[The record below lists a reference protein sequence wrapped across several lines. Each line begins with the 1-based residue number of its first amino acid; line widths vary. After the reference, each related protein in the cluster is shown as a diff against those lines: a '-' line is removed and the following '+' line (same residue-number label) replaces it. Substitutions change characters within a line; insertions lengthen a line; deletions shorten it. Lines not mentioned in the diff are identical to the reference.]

1 MKTISLVELFEAN
14 EQKLKKGLA
23 GLCLPQ
29 DAKKIQDV
37 VDTYFEEV
45 LDRENPFKQHLTQS
59 EEYILDA
66 AMTLLDSQQL
76 MYGNITHFEVENP
89 NSQLQEEN
97 SITEEETNK
106 VIKKGVLV
114 GAAAG
119 IGGAVL
125 GAGSW
130 GTLFITIAAA
140 SITFYIATKKLKK
153 NEDFVQDNALPEFV
167 GTEINVDEFVSI
179 IRNVCEKIDNLI
191 NTFRAQIKQVKNY
204 YENQE
209 KISLEKDYK
218 LLLGS
223 IQSMLGTCYSDE
235 SNEKY
240 WPKLKERV
248 EDVGEILENY
258 GIKVVMYSS
267 EVKSFFDVVYRE
279 NIDNPNMIY
288 PAFVKDGIAVMKGK
302 VVLSK

>member
-14 EQKLKKGLA
+14 EQKLKEGLT

-29 DAKKIQDV
+29 DAKKIQNV
-37 VDTYFEEV
+37 VDAYFEEI

-66 AMTLLDSQQL
+66 AMTLLNSQQL
-76 MYGNITHFEVENP
+76 MYGNITNFEVVNP
-89 NSQLQEEN
+89 NSQLQQE
-97 SITEEETNK
+97 SGITEEKANK
-106 VIKKGVLV
+106 VIKKGMLL

-119 IGGAVL
+119 IGGAAL

-140 SITFYIATKKLKK
+140 SITFYITTKKLKK
-153 NEDFVQDNALPEFV
+153 NECFVQDNALQKFV
-167 GTEINVDEFVSI
+167 CTEINVDEFVSI
-179 IRNVCEKIDNLI
+179 IRNICEKIDNLI

-223 IQSMLGTCYSDE
+223 IQSMLGMYYSDE

-240 WPKLKERV
+240 WSKLKERV

-267 EVKSFFDVVYRE
+267 EVKGFFDVVYRE
-279 NIDNPNMIY
+279 KIDNTNMLY

>member
-14 EQKLKKGLA
+14 EQKLKEGLA

-37 VDTYFEEV
+37 VDAYFEEV

-76 MYGNITHFEVENP
+76 MYGNITNFEVVNP
-89 NSQLQEEN
+89 NSQLQQE
-97 SITEEETNK
+97 SGITEEESNK
-106 VIKKGVLV
+106 VIKKGMLL

-191 NTFRAQIKQVKNY
+191 NTFRAQIKQVENY

-223 IQSMLGTCYSDE
+223 IQSMLGMCYSDE

-240 WPKLKERV
+240 WSKLKERV

-267 EVKSFFDVVYRE
+267 EVKGFFDVVYRE
-279 NIDNPNMIY
+279 NIDNPNMLY

-302 VVLSK
+302 VVMSK

>member
-1 MKTISLVELFEAN
+1 MLNLRAIPADVYIPFIVE
-14 EQKLKKGLA
+14 Q
-23 GLCLPQ
+23 
-29 DAKKIQDV
+29 
-37 VDTYFEEV
+37 
-45 LDRENPFKQHLTQS
+45 FKQQNRT
-59 EEYILDA
+59 
-66 AMTLLDSQQL
+66 
-76 MYGNITHFEVENP
+76 IT
-89 NSQLQEEN
+89 S
-97 SITEEETNK
+97 
-106 VIKKGVLV
+106 
-114 GAAAG
+114 
-119 IGGAVL
+119 
-125 GAGSW
+125 
-130 GTLFITIAAA
+130 
-140 SITFYIATKKLKK
+140 Y
-153 NEDFVQDNALPEFV
+153 NA
-167 GTEINVDEFVSI
+167 
-179 IRNVCEKIDNLI
+179 
-191 NTFRAQIKQVKNY
+191 
-204 YENQE
+204 
-209 KISLEKDYK
+209 EKDYK